1 MTHVDREVLE
11 LALRTDLAAFIH
23 RTFQTVAPAQ
33 VYHHNWH
40 VEAIA
45 WHLEQCAEGKINR
58 LVINLPPRYL
68 KSICASVAF
77 PAWLLGHDPTIRI
90 ICASYS
96 ENLAGK
102 HALDCR
108 AVMESDWYRRA
119 FPSTRISREKNAE
132 LNFVTTHHGY
142 RYSTSVGGSLTGRG
156 GNFIIIDDPIKPEDA
171 MSDLRRSS
179 GNEWFDR
186 TLYSRL
192 DDKRRDVIIL
202 IMQRLHIDDLTGHVL
217 GKEPWVHL
225 NLPAIAETE
234 QRIPTARNRFHIWLP
249 GEPLHE
255 ARESK
260 SDLDRIKATIG
271 SFNFSAQYQQR
282 PIPLEGE
289 IVRWEW
295 FRFYDELPPREAG
308 DTIVQSWDT
317 ASTAEELSNY
327 SVCTTWQIKG
337 NDYYLVHLVR
347 EKLNYPSLKRRV
359 IEAARRF
366 NADSIVIE
374 DKGSGISLIQDLR
387 GGNENIPYPI
397 SFTPE
402 IDKVTRMSAQSAK
415 IEAGHVFLPRR
426 AEWLDDFRAELLQF
440 PYGRY
445 DDQVDSMSQF
455 LNWIDRRHRN
465 RMWIFPLEL

>member
-1 MTHVDREVLE
+1 MNHVDREVLE
-11 LALRTDLAAFIH
+11 LALRTDLATFTH

-33 VYHHNWH
+33 VYRHNWH

-45 WHLEQCAEGKINR
+45 WHLQQCAEGKINR
-58 LVINLPPRYL
+58 LVINLPPRHL

-77 PAWLLGHDPTIRI
+77 PAWLLGHDPTMRI

-102 HALDCR
+102 QALDCR
-108 AVMESDWYRRA
+108 AVIESDWYRRA
-119 FPSTRISREKNAE
+119 FPDTRISREKNAE
-132 LNFVTTHHGY
+132 LNSVTIRHGY
-142 RYSTSVGGSLTGRG
+142 RYSTSVGGTLTGRG

-171 MSDLRRSS
+171 MSDVRRSS
-179 GNEWFDR
+179 VNEWFDR

-225 NLPAIAETE
+225 NLPAIAEVE
-234 QRIPTARNRFHIWLP
+234 QRIPIARSRFHMRRP
-249 GEPLHE
+249 GELLHE

-260 SDLDRIKATIG
+260 ADLDRIKATIG

-295 FRFYDELPPREAG
+295 FRLYDELLPRESG

-317 ASTAEELSNY
+317 ASKAEELSDY
-327 SVCTTWQIKG
+327 SVCTTWRIKG

-359 IEAARRF
+359 IEQARRF

-445 DDQVDSMSQF
+445 DDQVDSVSQF
-455 LNWIDRRHRN
+455 LNWIDRRQRN

>member
-1 MTHVDREVLE
+1 MNHVDREVLE
-11 LALRTDLAAFIH
+11 LALRTDLASFTH
-23 RTFQTVAPAQ
+23 RTFQTIAPAQ
-33 VYHHNWH
+33 IYRHNWH
-40 VEAIA
+40 VEAMA
-45 WHLEQCAEGKINR
+45 WHLQQCADGKINR
-58 LVINLPPRYL
+58 LVINLPPRHL

-77 PAWLLGHDPTIRI
+77 PAWLLGRDPTMRI

-96 ENLAGK
+96 ENLASK

-142 RYSTSVGGSLTGRG
+142 RYSTSVGGTLTGRG
-156 GNFIIIDDPIKPEDA
+156 GNFMIIDDPIKPEDA
-171 MSDLRRSS
+171 MSDLRRSAV
-179 GNEWFDR
+179 NEWFDR

-225 NLPAIAETE
+225 NLPAITETE
-234 QRIPTARNRFHIWLP
+234 QRIPIARSRFHTWRP
-249 GEPLHE
+249 GELLHE

-260 SDLDRIKATIG
+260 PDLDRIKATIG

-289 IVRWEW
+289 IVKWEW
-295 FRFYDELPPREAG
+295 FRFYDELPPRESG
-308 DTIVQSWDT
+308 DKIVQSWDT
-317 ASTAEELSNY
+317 ASKAEDLSDY
-327 SVCTTWQIKG
+327 SVCTTWRVKG
-337 NDYYLVHLVR
+337 NDYYLVHLMR

-359 IEAARRF
+359 IEQARSF

-387 GGNENIPYPI
+387 GGNENVPYPI

-455 LNWIDRRHRN
+455 FNWLEQRN
-465 RMWIFPLEL
+465 RNRWWVKPLEL